1 MSKLKILGKLNPKQY
16 SEMLD
21 HLTRK
26 KIKNPFIKAE
36 DIVVD
41 KKQDVEEMEAIN
53 RFVRDNPRQD
63 LARGGRIGFQ
73 RPLTTVGKTADI
85 VNYLKELP
93 DGASFYKPDVAKLLN
108 LGVGVKR
115 GKEYVDTSLL
125 TKVINSRPEL
135 KNKNFKF
142 LTKTDVTVNKINNFV
157 QNYVNENK
165 GKLPSQGE
173 IQKGAKVDPTR
184 LRNYITEGL
193 VKNVADTV
201 FDKNTKVANYILES
215 KNPTIKDIE
224 KIVGKGNA
232 NKILTRVYINS
243 LRSTKDKLNK
253 IDEGRS
259 VYKNFNL
266 EQVDL
271 IKNKLR
277 KIPGFESIYE
287 REITDLV
294 ADAYPGKKNLKKK
307 KAALKKIAKFKEL
320 NKTLKNKFGINQV
333 LDHPLDYDFI
343 TKTTAGSDPTE
354 LIRVRPLPERVNTF
368 KSLLTKDF
376 TEISETLKKGYNQA
390 AYDKYLDAKSIAD
403 DLGIAF
409 PKMAKTG
416 TIISPAAAKIGD
428 KPIIGDIKQ
437 SAVIQNKFR
446 EFVQNISNDPRIQR
460 LGINIKELK
469 DLAKLPKVN
478 VAKYDAAINKFI
490 QKSGKFGVPF
500 VVAAGGADFLKKQ
513 GIGFDKEFEQ
523 TAAVGDAPIVEKG
536 LSTGEKA
543 AIGTGAALGVG
554 TKTGRN
560 ILGRTIGGAFGPTGL
575 AGLTVA
581 GGGYDL
587 SSPLDR
593 FILGTE
599 AAFAPELVK
608 GTIGATK
615 GMKNRALQK
624 VVQRALNLGMSVPTA
639 LKVAR
644 IASPLGLASLAGEGI
659 YQVGKLGFE
668 DQKRFDALTPEQQA
682 AERAEQEAFAFDVQG
697 ARDGGLIGKKSGP
710 PPESGPMSQGLQ
722 GLMKRVRNI

>member
-1 MSKLKILGKLNPKQY
+1 M
-16 SEMLD
+16 E
-21 HLTRK
+21 R
-26 KIKNPFIKAE
+26 
-36 DIVVD
+36 DIVKRIEDLMDLFDEGEVTTAD
-41 KKQDVEEMEAIN
+41 QIQRPEDPY
-53 RFVRDNPRQD
+53 RDFMDRNP
-63 LARGGRIGFQ
+63 LAGGGRIGFQ

-85 VNYLKELP
+85 VNYLKDLP
-93 DGASFYKPDVAKLLN
+93 NGSSFYKPDVAKLLN
-108 LGVGVKR
+108 LGTAKDGSI
-115 GKEYVDTSLL
+115 DTSLL
-125 TKVINSRPEL
+125 TRVINSRPEL
-135 KNKNFKF
+135 KNKKFKF

-157 QNYVNENK
+157 QDYVNENK

-193 VKNVADTV
+193 IKNVADTV

-307 KAALKKIAKFKEL
+307 KAALKKIAKFKQL

-446 EFVQNISNDPRIQR
+446 KFVQNISNDPRIQR

-469 DLAKLPKVN
+469 DLAKLPE
-478 VAKYDAAINKFI
+478 INISAYNKAVKNFAL
-490 QKSGKFGVPF
+490 KSGKFGVPF

-513 GIGFDKEFEQ
+513 GVGFDKEFEQ

-536 LSTGEKA
+536 LSTGEKT
-543 AIGTGAALGVG
+543 AIGTGAALGIG
-554 TKTGRN
+554 TKIGRN
-560 ILGRTIGGAFGPTGL
+560 ILGRAVGGAFGPTGL
-575 AGLTVA
+575 GLLTA
-581 GGGYDL
+581 TGGGYDL

-593 FILGTE
+593 FILGAE
-599 AAFAPELVK
+599 ATFAPDLVK

-624 VVQRALNLGMSVPTA
+624 IAQRALNLGVSIPTA
-639 LKVAR
+639 LKVSRVLSPIGLMSILGERSIAAGKNISEEANRIDAIQDKNLQQLEYENLIKNIKGFAR
-644 IASPLGLASLAGEGI
+644 
-659 YQVGKLGFE
+659 
-668 DQKRFDALTPEQQA
+668 
-682 AERAEQEAFAFDVQG
+682 
-697 ARDGGLIGKKSGP
+697 GGLSGGDKSGP
-710 PPESGPMSQGLQ
+710 PPERGPNPQGL
-722 GLMKRVRNI
+722 LSLKNRVRNL

>member
-1 MSKLKILGKLNPKQY
+1 M
-16 SEMLD
+16 E
-21 HLTRK
+21 R
-26 KIKNPFIKAE
+26 
-36 DIVVD
+36 DIVKRIEDLMDLFDEGEVTTAD
-41 KKQDVEEMEAIN
+41 QIQRPEDPY
-53 RFVRDNPRQD
+53 RDFMDRNP
-63 LARGGRIGFQ
+63 LAGGGRIGFQ

-85 VNYLKELP
+85 VNYLKDLP
-93 DGASFYKPDVAKLLN
+93 NGSSFYKPDVAKLLN
-108 LGVGVKR
+108 LGTAKDGSI
-115 GKEYVDTSLL
+115 DTSLL
-125 TKVINSRPEL
+125 TRVINSRPEL
-135 KNKNFKF
+135 KNKKFKF

-193 VKNVADTV
+193 IKNVADTV

-307 KAALKKIAKFKEL
+307 KAALKKIAKFKQL

-446 EFVQNISNDPRIQR
+446 KFVQNISNDPRIQR

-469 DLAKLPKVN
+469 DLAKLPE
-478 VAKYDAAINKFI
+478 INISAYNKAVKNFAL
-490 QKSGKFGVPF
+490 KSGKFGVPF

-513 GIGFDKEFEQ
+513 GVGFDKEFEQ

-536 LSTGEKA
+536 LSTGEKT
-543 AIGTGAALGVG
+543 AIGTGAALGIG
-554 TKTGRN
+554 TKIGRN
-560 ILGRTIGGAFGPTGL
+560 ILGRAVGGAFGPTGL
-575 AGLTVA
+575 GLLTA
-581 GGGYDL
+581 TGGGYDL

-593 FILGTE
+593 FILGAE
-599 AAFAPELVK
+599 ATFAPDLVK

-624 VVQRALNLGMSVPTA
+624 IAQRALNLGVSIPTA
-639 LKVAR
+639 LKVSRVLSPIGLMSILGERSIAAGKNISEEANRIDAIQDKNLQQLEYENLIKNIKGFAR
-644 IASPLGLASLAGEGI
+644 
-659 YQVGKLGFE
+659 
-668 DQKRFDALTPEQQA
+668 
-682 AERAEQEAFAFDVQG
+682 
-697 ARDGGLIGKKSGP
+697 GGLSGGDKSGP
-710 PPESGPMSQGLQ
+710 PPVRGPNPQGL
-722 GLMKRVRNI
+722 LSLKNRVRNI

>member
-1 MSKLKILGKLNPKQY
+1 M
-16 SEMLD
+16 E
-21 HLTRK
+21 R
-26 KIKNPFIKAE
+26 
-36 DIVVD
+36 DIVKRIEDLMDLFDEGEVTTAD
-41 KKQDVEEMEAIN
+41 QIQRPEDPY
-53 RFVRDNPRQD
+53 RDFMDRNPQ
-63 LARGGRIGFQ
+63 ANGGRIGFQ

-85 VNYLKELP
+85 VNYLKDLP
-93 DGASFYKPDVAKLLN
+93 NGSSFYKPDVAKLLN
-108 LGVGVKR
+108 LGTAKDGSI
-115 GKEYVDTSLL
+115 DTSLL
-125 TKVINSRPEL
+125 TRVINSRPEL
-135 KNKNFKF
+135 KNKKFKF

-193 VKNVADTV
+193 IKNVADTV

-307 KAALKKIAKFKEL
+307 KAALKKIAKFKQL

-446 EFVQNISNDPRIQR
+446 KFVQNISNDPRIQR

-469 DLAKLPKVN
+469 DLAKLPE
-478 VAKYDAAINKFI
+478 INISAYNKAVKNFAL
-490 QKSGKFGVPF
+490 KSGKFGVPF

-513 GIGFDKEFEQ
+513 GVGFDKEFEQ

-536 LSTGEKA
+536 LSTGEKT
-543 AIGTGAALGVG
+543 AIGTGAALGIG
-554 TKTGRN
+554 TKIGRN
-560 ILGRTIGGAFGPTGL
+560 ILGRAVGGAFGPTGL
-575 AGLTVA
+575 GLLTA
-581 GGGYDL
+581 TGGGYDL

-593 FILGTE
+593 FILGAE
-599 AAFAPELVK
+599 ATFAPDLVK

-624 VVQRALNLGMSVPTA
+624 IAQRALNLGVSIPTA
-639 LKVAR
+639 LKVSRVLSPIGLMSILGERSIAAGKNISEEANRIDAIQDKNLQQLEYENLIKNIKGFAR
-644 IASPLGLASLAGEGI
+644 
-659 YQVGKLGFE
+659 
-668 DQKRFDALTPEQQA
+668 
-682 AERAEQEAFAFDVQG
+682 
-697 ARDGGLIGKKSGP
+697 GGLSGGDKSGP
-710 PPESGPMSQGLQ
+710 PPERGPNPQGL
-722 GLMKRVRNI
+722 LSLKNRVRNL

>member
-1 MSKLKILGKLNPKQY
+1 MTPKEYKQMMDY
-16 SEMLD
+16 
-21 HLTRK
+21 LTRSGIRK
-26 KIKNPFIKAE
+26 QVKFASDIARPDPKPEIKEI
-36 DIVVD
+36 
-41 KKQDVEEMEAIN
+41 EAIN
-53 RFVRDNPRQD
+53 AFMKRNPRAD
-63 LARGGRIGFQ
+63 GGRIGFQ

-85 VNYLKELP
+85 VNYLKDLP
-93 DGASFYKPDVAKLLN
+93 NGSSFYKPDVAKLLN
-108 LGVGVKR
+108 LGTAKDGSI
-115 GKEYVDTSLL
+115 DTSLL

-135 KNKNFKF
+135 KNKKFKF

-193 VKNVADTV
+193 IKNVADTV

-294 ADAYPGKKNLKKK
+294 ADAYPGQENLKKK

-320 NKTLKNKFGINQV
+320 NKTLKNKFGINLV

-343 TKTTAGSDPTE
+343 TKTAAGSDPTE

-416 TIISPAAAKIGD
+416 TITSPAAAKIGD

-490 QKSGKFGVPF
+490 QKSGKFGLPFAAGYFGVRELSTPAQAGGGGEAAEFTTGEKLAGAGTAAGAYKFRKPIIKGAKAVGRGALKLLGPLAVPLEAGF
-500 VVAAGGADFLKKQ
+500 VLSDLKSGSTVPEALADVVMAGGIFREKDKRKFIEDKYGTETLNRYVAAKTPGITDVMDMPTAVPALSQELQAIDAEADAYLQTLRNQRAQEFERKSNLPRPEINPFQAAGG
-513 GIGFDKEFEQ
+513 
-523 TAAVGDAPIVEKG
+523 
-536 LSTGEKA
+536 
-543 AIGTGAALGVG
+543 
-554 TKTGRN
+554 
-560 ILGRTIGGAFGPTGL
+560 GL
-575 AGLTVA
+575 AKQA
-581 GGGYDL
+581 G
-587 SSPLDR
+587 DR
-593 FILGTE
+593 
-599 AAFAPELVK
+599 
-608 GTIGATK
+608 
-615 GMKNRALQK
+615 
-624 VVQRALNLGMSVPTA
+624 
-639 LKVAR
+639 
-644 IASPLGLASLAGEGI
+644 
-659 YQVGKLGFE
+659 
-668 DQKRFDALTPEQQA
+668 
-682 AERAEQEAFAFDVQG
+682 
-697 ARDGGLIGKKSGP
+697 SGP
-710 PPESGPMSQGLQ
+710 PPEKGPMSQGLP
-722 GLMKRVRNI
+722 GLLKRVRNL

>member
-1 MSKLKILGKLNPKQY
+1 M
-16 SEMLD
+16 E
-21 HLTRK
+21 R
-26 KIKNPFIKAE
+26 
-36 DIVVD
+36 DIVKRIEDLMDLFDEGEVTTAD
-41 KKQDVEEMEAIN
+41 QIQRPEDPY
-53 RFVRDNPRQD
+53 RDFMDRNPQ
-63 LARGGRIGFQ
+63 ANGGRIGFQ

-85 VNYLKELP
+85 VNYLKDLP
-93 DGASFYKPDVAKLLN
+93 NGSSFYKPDVAKLLN
-108 LGVGVKR
+108 LGTAKDGSI
-115 GKEYVDTSLL
+115 DTSLL
-125 TKVINSRPEL
+125 TRVINSRPEL
-135 KNKNFKF
+135 KNKKFKF

-193 VKNVADTV
+193 IKNVADTV

-307 KAALKKIAKFKEL
+307 KAALKKIAKFKQL

-446 EFVQNISNDPRIQR
+446 KFVQNISNDPRIQR

-469 DLAKLPKVN
+469 DLAKLPE
-478 VAKYDAAINKFI
+478 INISAYNKAVKNFAL
-490 QKSGKFGVPF
+490 KSGKFGVPF

-513 GIGFDKEFEQ
+513 GVGFDKEFEQ

-536 LSTGEKA
+536 LSTGEKT
-543 AIGTGAALGVG
+543 AIGTGAALGIG
-554 TKTGRN
+554 TKIGRN
-560 ILGRTIGGAFGPTGL
+560 ILGRAVGGAFGPTGL
-575 AGLTVA
+575 GLLTA
-581 GGGYDL
+581 TGGGYDL

-593 FILGTE
+593 FILGAE
-599 AAFAPELVK
+599 ATFAPDLVK

-624 VVQRALNLGMSVPTA
+624 IAQRALNLGVSIPTA
-639 LKVAR
+639 LKVSRVLSPIGLMSILGERSIAAGKNISEEANRIDAIQDKNLQQLEYENLIKNIKGFAR
-644 IASPLGLASLAGEGI
+644 
-659 YQVGKLGFE
+659 
-668 DQKRFDALTPEQQA
+668 
-682 AERAEQEAFAFDVQG
+682 
-697 ARDGGLIGKKSGP
+697 GGLSGGDKSGP
-710 PPESGPMSQGLQ
+710 PPVRGPNPQGL
-722 GLMKRVRNI
+722 LSLKNRVRNL

>member
-1 MSKLKILGKLNPKQY
+1 MTPKEYKQMMDY
-16 SEMLD
+16 
-21 HLTRK
+21 LTRSGIRK
-26 KIKNPFIKAE
+26 QVKFASDIARPDPKPEIKEI
-36 DIVVD
+36 
-41 KKQDVEEMEAIN
+41 EAIN
-53 RFVRDNPRQD
+53 AFMKRNPRAD
-63 LARGGRIGFQ
+63 GGRIGFQ

-85 VNYLKELP
+85 VNYLKDLP
-93 DGASFYKPDVAKLLN
+93 NGSSFYKPDVAKLLN
-108 LGVGVKR
+108 LGTAKDGSI
-115 GKEYVDTSLL
+115 DTSLL

-135 KNKNFKF
+135 KNKKFKF

-193 VKNVADTV
+193 IKNVADTV

-416 TIISPAAAKIGD
+416 TITSPAAAKIGD

-490 QKSGKFGVPF
+490 QKSGKFGLPFAAGYLGIKELSAPAQAADGTEATAFTTGEKLAVAGTAAGAYKFRKPIIKGAKAVGRGALKLLGPLAVPLEAGF
-500 VVAAGGADFLKKQ
+500 VLSDLKSGSTVPEALADVVMAGGIFREKDKRKFIEDKYGTETLNRYVAAKTPGITDVMDMPTAVPALSQELQAIDAEADAYLQTLRNQRAQEFERKSNLPRPEINPFQAAGG
-513 GIGFDKEFEQ
+513 GIAKM
-523 TAAVGDAPIVEKG
+523 A
-536 LSTGEKA
+536 
-543 AIGTGAALGVG
+543 GV
-554 TKTGRN
+554 
-560 ILGRTIGGAFGPTGL
+560 
-575 AGLTVA
+575 
-581 GGGYDL
+581 
-587 SSPLDR
+587 S
-593 FILGTE
+593 
-599 AAFAPELVK
+599 
-608 GTIGATK
+608 
-615 GMKNRALQK
+615 
-624 VVQRALNLGMSVPTA
+624 
-639 LKVAR
+639 
-644 IASPLGLASLAGEGI
+644 
-659 YQVGKLGFE
+659 
-668 DQKRFDALTPEQQA
+668 
-682 AERAEQEAFAFDVQG
+682 
-697 ARDGGLIGKKSGP
+697 SGP
-710 PPESGPMSQGLQ
+710 PPESGPNSQGLQ

>member
-1 MSKLKILGKLNPKQY
+1 M
-16 SEMLD
+16 E
-21 HLTRK
+21 R
-26 KIKNPFIKAE
+26 
-36 DIVVD
+36 DIVKRIEDLMDLFDEGEVTTAD
-41 KKQDVEEMEAIN
+41 QIQRPEDPY
-53 RFVRDNPRQD
+53 RDFMDRNP
-63 LARGGRIGFQ
+63 LAGGGRIGFQ

-85 VNYLKELP
+85 VNYLKDLP
-93 DGASFYKPDVAKLLN
+93 NGSSFYKPDVAKLLN
-108 LGVGVKR
+108 LGTAKDGSI
-115 GKEYVDTSLL
+115 DTSLL
-125 TKVINSRPEL
+125 TRVINSRPEL
-135 KNKNFKF
+135 KNKKFKF

-193 VKNVADTV
+193 IKNVADTV

-307 KAALKKIAKFKEL
+307 KAALKKIAKFKQL

-446 EFVQNISNDPRIQR
+446 KFVQNISNDPRIQR

-469 DLAKLPKVN
+469 DLAKLPE
-478 VAKYDAAINKFI
+478 INISAYNKAVKNFAL
-490 QKSGKFGVPF
+490 KSGKFGVPF

-513 GIGFDKEFEQ
+513 GVGFDKEFEQ

-536 LSTGEKA
+536 LSTGEKT
-543 AIGTGAALGVG
+543 AIGTGAALGIG
-554 TKTGRN
+554 TKIGRN
-560 ILGRTIGGAFGPTGL
+560 ILGRAVGGAFGPTGL
-575 AGLTVA
+575 GLLTA
-581 GGGYDL
+581 TGGGYDL

-593 FILGTE
+593 FILGAE
-599 AAFAPELVK
+599 ATFAPDLVK

-624 VVQRALNLGMSVPTA
+624 IAQRALNLGVSIPTA
-639 LKVAR
+639 LKVSRVLSPIGLMSILGERSIAAGKNISEEANRIDAIQDKNLQQLEYENLIKNIKGFAR
-644 IASPLGLASLAGEGI
+644 
-659 YQVGKLGFE
+659 
-668 DQKRFDALTPEQQA
+668 
-682 AERAEQEAFAFDVQG
+682 
-697 ARDGGLIGKKSGP
+697 GGLSGGDKSGP
-710 PPESGPMSQGLQ
+710 PPERGPNPQGL
-722 GLMKRVRNI
+722 LSLKNRVRNL

>member
-1 MSKLKILGKLNPKQY
+1 MTPKEYKQMMDY
-16 SEMLD
+16 
-21 HLTRK
+21 LTRSGIRK
-26 KIKNPFIKAE
+26 QVKFASDIARPDPKPEIKEI
-36 DIVVD
+36 
-41 KKQDVEEMEAIN
+41 EAIN
-53 RFVRDNPRQD
+53 AFMKRNPRAD
-63 LARGGRIGFQ
+63 GGRIGFQ

-85 VNYLKELP
+85 VNYLKDLP
-93 DGASFYKPDVAKLLN
+93 NGSSFYKPDVAKLLN
-108 LGVGVKR
+108 LGTAKDGSI
-115 GKEYVDTSLL
+115 DTSLL
-125 TKVINSRPEL
+125 TKVIYSRPEL
-135 KNKNFKF
+135 KNKKFKF

-193 VKNVADTV
+193 IKNVADTV

-376 TEISETLKKGYNQA
+376 PEISETLKKGYNQA

-416 TIISPAAAKIGD
+416 TITSPAAAKIGD

-490 QKSGKFGVPF
+490 QKSGKFGLPFAAGYFGVRELSTPAQAGGGGEAAEFTTGEKLAGAGTAAGAYKFRKPIIKGAKAVGRGALKLLGPLAVPLEAGF
-500 VVAAGGADFLKKQ
+500 VLSDLKSGSTVPEALADVVMAGGIFREKDKRKFIEDKYGTETLNRYVAAKTPGITDVMDMPTAVPALSQELQAIDAEADAYLQTLRNQRAQEFERKSNLPRPEINPFQAAGG
-513 GIGFDKEFEQ
+513 GIAKM
-523 TAAVGDAPIVEKG
+523 A
-536 LSTGEKA
+536 
-543 AIGTGAALGVG
+543 GV
-554 TKTGRN
+554 
-560 ILGRTIGGAFGPTGL
+560 
-575 AGLTVA
+575 
-581 GGGYDL
+581 
-587 SSPLDR
+587 S
-593 FILGTE
+593 
-599 AAFAPELVK
+599 
-608 GTIGATK
+608 
-615 GMKNRALQK
+615 
-624 VVQRALNLGMSVPTA
+624 
-639 LKVAR
+639 
-644 IASPLGLASLAGEGI
+644 
-659 YQVGKLGFE
+659 
-668 DQKRFDALTPEQQA
+668 
-682 AERAEQEAFAFDVQG
+682 
-697 ARDGGLIGKKSGP
+697 SGP
-710 PPESGPMSQGLQ
+710 PPESGPNSQGLQ
-722 GLMKRVRNI
+722 GLMKRVKKL

>member
-1 MSKLKILGKLNPKQY
+1 M
-16 SEMLD
+16 E
-21 HLTRK
+21 R
-26 KIKNPFIKAE
+26 
-36 DIVVD
+36 DIVKRIEDLMDLFDEGEVTTAD
-41 KKQDVEEMEAIN
+41 QIQRPEDPY
-53 RFVRDNPRQD
+53 RDFMDRNP
-63 LARGGRIGFQ
+63 LAGGGRIGFQ

-85 VNYLKELP
+85 VNYLKDLP
-93 DGASFYKPDVAKLLN
+93 NGSSFYKPDVAKLLN
-108 LGVGVKR
+108 LGTAKDGSI
-115 GKEYVDTSLL
+115 DTSLL
-125 TKVINSRPEL
+125 TRVINSRPEL
-135 KNKNFKF
+135 KNKKFKF

-193 VKNVADTV
+193 IKNVADTV

-446 EFVQNISNDPRIQR
+446 KFVQNISNDPRIQR

-469 DLAKLPKVN
+469 DLAKLPE
-478 VAKYDAAINKFI
+478 INISAYNKAVKNFAL
-490 QKSGKFGVPF
+490 KSGKFGVPF

-513 GIGFDKEFEQ
+513 GVGFDKEFEQ

-536 LSTGEKA
+536 LSTGEKT
-543 AIGTGAALGVG
+543 AIGTGAALGIG
-554 TKTGRN
+554 TKIGRN
-560 ILGRTIGGAFGPTGL
+560 ILGRAVGGAFGPTGL
-575 AGLTVA
+575 GLLTA
-581 GGGYDL
+581 TGGGYDL

-593 FILGTE
+593 FILGAE
-599 AAFAPELVK
+599 ATFAPDLVK

-624 VVQRALNLGMSVPTA
+624 IAQRALNLGVSIPTA
-639 LKVAR
+639 LKVSRVVSPIGLMSILGERSIAAGKNISEEANRIDAIQDKNLQQLEYENLIKNIKGFAR
-644 IASPLGLASLAGEGI
+644 
-659 YQVGKLGFE
+659 
-668 DQKRFDALTPEQQA
+668 
-682 AERAEQEAFAFDVQG
+682 
-697 ARDGGLIGKKSGP
+697 GGLSGGDKSGP
-710 PPESGPMSQGLQ
+710 PPERGPNPQGL
-722 GLMKRVRNI
+722 LSLKNRVRNL